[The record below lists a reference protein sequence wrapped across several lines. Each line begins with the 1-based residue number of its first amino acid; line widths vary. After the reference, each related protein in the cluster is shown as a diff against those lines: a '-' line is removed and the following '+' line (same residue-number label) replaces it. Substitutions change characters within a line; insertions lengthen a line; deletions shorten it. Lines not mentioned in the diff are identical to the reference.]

1 MGDDWP
7 FGGIKVGYRDAE
19 NLNMAETIIIEDKLF
34 DLEARL
40 EETKLKLRDLATMGV
55 VIASILDIETIL
67 SVVMEMSIRMVEGEV
82 GLIQL
87 WEDEALTSKVTWGM
101 DDNSIRNII
110 YKDNMDISTYC
121 FANQTPIVANE
132 FNGGNGAAQTI
143 NSILALPIKARARC
157 HGTIIIVNKTSGAG
171 FTDEDKDNLE
181 ILINYAAVAI
191 ENSNLVKESLQK
203 QKLQQELAIARQ
215 IQETILPDKE
225 IKIKGVDI
233 GAMYRPAHEVGGDFY
248 DAMKCGESDFLMVI
262 GDVSNKGVPAAMVM
276 SATAA
281 IIRTELSNSTDVR
294 PSKIMADLNSILCDG
309 IIKTREMF
317 VTLFVA
323 RFNLDQKRVTYCNAG
338 HLPPLYWDASRHEM
352 SELKTGGT
360 FVGQFPGINYEE
372 AEIEIS
378 QGDRIFAFTDGLT
391 EAMDVNDNL
400 FGLQRVKQIF
410 LAEKDLPA
418 NRFCAR
424 IREWVERFS
433 EGAGEEMIDDFTLF
447 EIRILPEKQ

>member
-1 MGDDWP
+1 MT
-7 FGGIKVGYRDAE
+7 IENKVS
-19 NLNMAETIIIEDKLF
+19 

-40 EETKLKLRDLATMGV
+40 EETKLKLRDLATMGA

-87 WEDEALTSKVTWGM
+87 WEEEALTSKVTWGM
-101 DDNSIRNII
+101 DDSSIRNII

-121 FANQTPIVANE
+121 FINQIPIVVSE
-132 FNGGNGAAQTI
+132 FNGELSAAQTI
-143 NSILALPIKARARC
+143 NSILALPIKARSKC

-171 FTDEDKDNLE
+171 FTNEDKDNLE
-181 ILINYAAVAI
+181 ILVNYAAVAI
-191 ENSNLVKESLQK
+191 ENSILLKESLQK
-203 QKLQQELAIARQ
+203 QKLEQELVIARQ

-233 GAMYRPAHEVGGDFY
+233 GAMYRPAHEVGGDYY
-248 DAMKCGESDFLMVI
+248 DVMKCGENEFLIVI
-262 GDVSNKGVPAAMVM
+262 GDVSNKGIPAAMVM
-276 SATAA
+276 SATAG

-294 PSKIMADLNSILCDG
+294 PSKIMADLNNILCDG
-309 IIKTREMF
+309 IIKAREMF
-317 VTLFVA
+317 VTLFMA

-338 HLPPLYWDASRHEM
+338 HLPPLYWDASRQEI
-352 SELKTGGT
+352 SELKIGGT
-360 FVGQFPGINYEE
+360 FVGQFQGIDYEE
-372 AEIEIS
+372 AEIEINH
-378 QGDRIFAFTDGLT
+378 GDRIFAFTDGLT
-391 EAMDVNDNL
+391 EAMDINNNL
-400 FGLQRVKQIF
+400 FGLQRVKQVF

-447 EIRILPEKQ
+447 EIRVLPERQ